1 VSVPATDRKE
11 ESRTALPTG
20 FCEGSFDGSNEESEM
35 VLAMAP
41 VRGLAP
47 DWMLESGSADGF
59 CDRSEVEC
67 PAMVLRLFDDV
78 SAVVSSKALVM
89 ASKRVSW
96 LDQKSDSS

>member
-1 VSVPATDRKE
+1 
-11 ESRTALPTG
+11 
-20 FCEGSFDGSNEESEM
+20 M
-35 VLAMAP
+35 VLVMAP

-47 DWMLESGSADGF
+47 DWMLESGAFEGSVDGF